1 MQNENRKWNFIEARW
16 AIVGNVFLF
25 IAKYYA
31 GFVTGSVALM
41 ADAWHTLSDSASSV
55 IVLIGARVSDKPAD
69 KEHPFGHGR
78 AELIATIAIGVL
90 LVLVSYSFLEK
101 AINKLQDHE
110 HTIFGPIAIGAMILS
125 VIVKEGMAQFALW
138 ANKKVRSNMLKADA
152 WHHRT
157 DAISSVVIL
166 IGVILG
172 RYFWWIDGVLGIVV
186 SLLIFYAAIEIF
198 RDSIR
203 QILGQPVD
211 EKTKNNLRNIC
222 KQHEVD
228 LESVHHFHMH
238 EYGDHT
244 ELTFHLRLPKSMT
257 ISLAHQIVEKIEQ
270 DIRDKLA
277 MEATIHVEPADQMPE
292 DVKNQH

>member
-1 MQNENRKWNFIEARW
+1 MQNKNKKWNFIEARL
-16 AIVGNVFLF
+16 AIAGNVILF
-25 IAKYYA
+25 VVKYYA
-31 GFVTGSVALM
+31 GIVTGSVALM

-101 AINKLQDHE
+101 AYNKLQEHE
-110 HTIFGPIAIGAMILS
+110 QTIFGPVAIGAMILS
-125 VIVKEGMAQFALW
+125 IVVKEGMAQFALW

-157 DAISSVVIL
+157 DAISSVIIL
-166 IGVILG
+166 TGVVVG
-172 RYFWWIDGVLGIVV
+172 RYFWWIDGVLGILV
-186 SLLIFYAAIEIF
+186 SLLIFYAAVDIF
-198 RDSIR
+198 RDSIQ

-211 EKTKNNLRNIC
+211 KTTREKLRDIC
-222 KQHEVD
+222 EQHGVKID
-228 LESVHHFHMH
+228 SVHHFHMH

-244 ELTFHLRLPKSMT
+244 ELTFHLRLPQSMT
-257 ISLAHQIVEKIEQ
+257 ISTAHHIIEQ
-270 DIRDKLA
+270 IEQNIRDQLE
-277 MEATIHVEPADQMPE
+277 MEATIHAEPADRIR
-292 DVKNQH
+292 